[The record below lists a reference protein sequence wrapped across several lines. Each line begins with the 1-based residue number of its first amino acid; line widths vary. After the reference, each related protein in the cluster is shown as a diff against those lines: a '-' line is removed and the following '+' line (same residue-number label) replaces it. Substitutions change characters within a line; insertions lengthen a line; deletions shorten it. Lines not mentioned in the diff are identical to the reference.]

1 MAGTH
6 QRQLLIGDL
15 ESEFD
20 QGLSLDRLESGAC
33 VDRDVRISPGP
44 RHRPIGVQRD
54 RQTVM
59 FGFDTAVSFDH
70 GHTDCGPLET
80 PVIARHGAA
89 AYTSVWAGVARSTVG
104 R

>member
-1 MAGTH
+1 
-6 QRQLLIGDL
+6 
-15 ESEFD
+15 
-20 QGLSLDRLESGAC
+20 
-33 VDRDVRISPGP
+33 
-44 RHRPIGVQRD
+44 
-54 RQTVM
+54 VM